1 MRRGSRHALAAALAV
16 AAAALVAIAL
26 AAVIGQPDLL
36 AQPPAMAGILLGVG
50 LFLGLSGLSA
60 AFIIADQ
67 HFDDLGRLRLDLLAA
82 VSSGRL
88 LSRRA
93 QPLTGEVGRVARAA
107 AAALQEREAETEQA
121 RLRLQAVVAA
131 AGEAIVVVTDTGL
144 VSLLNAA
151 TRRVPAASR
160 LEVGTSIYGAF
171 DRDSLLE
178 AMHRPHAAGRPFA
191 ARLRTVEGAE
201 LPVRIYELAG
211 HAGMIFFIP
220 ADGADAEPAVVHD
233 LSLHDRPPPA
243 TAAATTRLE
252 ELPIAALD
260 LETTGLDPR
269 QDRVVAAGAVR
280 MHGVRIYR
288 HLTLDRL
295 VDPGRPVPRA
305 AARVHGITTA
315 MLAGAPKFAE
325 VWPEIEA
332 LIRGVVVIGHNIA
345 FDLTLLACEAER
357 AGIAWHDPP
366 SLDTALLA
374 AALEPQ
380 MSDLNLEAVAQRF
393 GIPVEGRHTALGD
406 ALLSAEIF
414 ARMVPRLRER
424 GVRTAGEASA
434 FAARGRR
441 LGRLQQAAGWRPTG
455 VA

>member
-1 MRRGSRHALAAALAV
+1 MRRTSRHALIAALAV
-16 AAAALVAIAL
+16 AAAAFAAVAL
-26 AAVIGQPDLL
+26 AAVIRQPGLL
-36 AQPPAMAGILLGVG
+36 AQQPGMAGILLGVG
-50 LFLGLSGLSA
+50 LLLGLSGLSA
-60 AFIIADQ
+60 AFIVSDR
-67 HFDDLGRLRLDLLAA
+67 HFDDLDRLRLDLLTAA
-82 VSSGRL
+82 LSGRL
-88 LSRRA
+88 PSRHT
-93 QPLTGEVGRVARAA
+93 QPLTGEVERVAQAA
-107 AAALQEREAETEQA
+107 AAALQEREVETEQI

-131 AGEAIVVVTDTGL
+131 AGEAVIVVTDTGL

-151 TRRVPAASR
+151 VRRVPTVSR
-160 LEVGTSIYGAF
+160 LEVGMSIYGAF
-171 DRDSLLE
+171 DRDGLLE

-220 ADGADAEPAVVHD
+220 ADSADEEPVVLHD
-233 LSLHDRPPPA
+233 LSLHDRPPL
-243 TAAATTRLE
+243 AAAAAATRLE
-252 ELPIAALD
+252 ELPIVALD

-295 VDPGRPVPRA
+295 VNPGRPVPRA
-305 AARVHGITTA
+305 AVRVHGITTA
-315 MLAGAPKFAE
+315 MLAGAPRFPD

-332 LIRGVVVIGHNIA
+332 LIRGVVVIGHNIG

-357 AGIAWHDPP
+357 AGIAWPDPP

-374 AALEPQ
+374 AAVEPQ

-393 GIPVEGRHTALGD
+393 GIAVEGRHTALGD

-414 ARMVPRLRER
+414 IRMVPRLREC
-424 GVRTAGEASA
+424 GICTAGEASS

-441 LGRLQQAAGWRPTG
+441 LGRLQRAAGWRPTG
-455 VA
+455 VP